1 MRNEQDVEK
10 GILTGN
16 LYYIFLGTENNIKI
30 LCSNINIEQSHTYYY
45 HCIGEAPMSALRK
58 ITHDVALFHEVHRR
72 NDS

>member
-1 MRNEQDVEK
+1 MRNGQAVEK
-10 GILTGN
+10 GILTGI
-16 LYYIFLGTENNIKI
+16 LYYIFLGTENIKI

-58 ITHDVALFHEVHRR
+58 ITHGVALFQEVHRR

>member
-1 MRNEQDVEK
+1 MRNGQDVEK

-16 LYYIFLGTENNIKI
+16 LCYIFQGTENNIKK

-45 HCIGEAPMSALRK
+45 HCIGEAPMTALRK